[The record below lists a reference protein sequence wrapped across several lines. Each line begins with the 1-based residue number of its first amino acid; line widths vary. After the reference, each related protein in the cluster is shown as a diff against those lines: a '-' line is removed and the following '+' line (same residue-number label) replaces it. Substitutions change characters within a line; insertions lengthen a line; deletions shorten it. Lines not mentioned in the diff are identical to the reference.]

1 MSGRN
6 AIGIIELASI
16 YKGFAVQ
23 DEILKSANVE
33 KLIARTICSGKYF
46 MVFRGNIADVENAIS
61 IAKEVGGFSVIN
73 ATSIANLD
81 PRVFPAIAGTTTIDI
96 NGSEKNIGAMLII
109 ETFSVV
115 SAIKAADFAAK
126 EADLEIL
133 RVHVAMAVGGK
144 GFVVITGNIDALE
157 AAAKP
162 AIEYIKQDGM
172 LAGYV
177 IIKNPHEEVLK
188 ELI

>member
-1 MSGRN
+1 MENRN

-16 YKGFAVQ
+16 YKGYAVQ
-23 DEILKSANVE
+23 DAVLKSANVE
-33 KLIARTICSGKYF
+33 KLIARTICSGKFF
-46 MVFRGNIADVENAIS
+46 MVVRGNIADVETAINV
-61 IAKEVGGFSVIN
+61 AGEVGGFAVV
-73 ATSIANLD
+73 NLTTIPNID
-81 PRVFPAIAGTTTIDI
+81 PRVFPAISGNTAIEI
-96 NGSEKNIGAMLII
+96 NIKKEVGAMLII

-115 SAIKAADFAAK
+115 SAIKAADYAVK

-144 GFVVITGNIDALE
+144 GFVVITGNIGSLE

-162 AIEYIKQDGM
+162 AVEYCKQEGM

-177 IIKNPHEEVLK
+177 IIKNPHKDILK